1 MALTLTDIV
10 SAQYRTSKTAD
21 SKCSEL
27 LRRLG
32 YKVRYLA
39 ARLAIARSLSMIK
52 PLPSHD
58 DDDPDEAAGAI
69 RGQQL
74 FGDGA
79 DPLAWYALIVQ
90 RSGSAD
96 LTRKDFQALVSA
108 HWKRGADLL
117 ESDWNECCGN
127 LSTFVLRLA
136 DLASLP
142 KQGGARSVQGD
153 QGPSEL
159 AAAVVLPVGPVAE
172 DAQTGEPVAFPLNAP
187 GGSPHMAIMGGT
199 NSGKTYTAVTMLRRL
214 QAFGSIPILA
224 FDFKGDLSEKLAG
237 DIGATVVTP
246 PRVPVPLNVLSVS
259 ITDDTGVREAAA
271 RIRES
276 IGRVKNTKL
285 SGVQSDALR
294 EAVLNVLRRQTSSAP
309 RPNLAQIS
317 RELSQEYQRRGRK
330 QDELIATMNE
340 LTQFQLFDASMSPS
354 EFFARSWVIR
364 LPQDSTAEVRRL
376 VINLTLDALDR
387 WINSLPD
394 SAVVDGRR
402 SLRHVCMLDEAHVIL
417 ETRLPALSSLIRMSR
432 SKGGVLMLVSQSPDD
447 FEGAEDGFLDNM
459 GLTVAFNTQA
469 KPGPTKTIF
478 GTGSSLADLGVGEA
492 LCRIRTEARTR
503 RVFAWK
509 P

>member
-1 MALTLTDIV
+1 
-10 SAQYRTSKTAD
+10 
-21 SKCSEL
+21 
-27 LRRLG
+27 
-32 YKVRYLA
+32 
-39 ARLAIARSLSMIK
+39 
-52 PLPSHD
+52 
-58 DDDPDEAAGAI
+58 
-69 RGQQL
+69 
-74 FGDGA
+74 
-79 DPLAWYALIVQ
+79 
-90 RSGSAD
+90 
-96 LTRKDFQALVSA
+96 
-108 HWKRGADLL
+108 
-117 ESDWNECCGN
+117 
-127 LSTFVLRLA
+127 
-136 DLASLP
+136 
-142 KQGGARSVQGD
+142 
-153 QGPSEL
+153 
-159 AAAVVLPVGPVAE
+159 
-172 DAQTGEPVAFPLNAP
+172 
-187 GGSPHMAIMGGT
+187 MGGT

-214 QAFGSIPILA
+214 RAFGSIPILA

-417 ETRLPALSSLIRMSR
+417 ETRLPALSNLIRMSR